1 MSSAVVYVHGLWMT
15 GIEGALL
22 RRRLVRELGA
32 APFSFAYRSVRCSLA
47 ENVAR
52 MREFLA
58 RLDARE
64 VHIVAHSLGGVITW
78 KFFEQYPDMLPPGR
92 VVLLGSPL
100 QGSRAAATFA
110 RVPGAAAILGRC
122 VREELI
128 DPAPRQ
134 WSAPRA
140 LGVIAGTLSLGLGKL
155 VGTGGA
161 PNDGTVYVAETR
173 VPGMTDHLALA
184 VSHTQLP
191 FSAAVARQV
200 AAFLRS
206 GRFAH

>member
-1 MSSAVVYVHGLWMT
+1 MPSAVVYVHGLWMT

-22 RRRLVRELGA
+22 RRRLVQELGA

-52 MREFLA
+52 MRGFLA
-58 RLDARE
+58 DLRADE

-100 QGSRAAATFA
+100 QGSRAAATVA
-110 RVPGAAAILGRC
+110 RVPGAARILGRC

-128 DPAPRQ
+128 DAAPRH

-155 VGTGGA
+155 VGTGGT
-161 PNDGTVYVAETR
+161 PNDGTVYVAETL

-206 GRFAH
+206 GRFAR